1 MKTETKGSRSTEMEI
16 EEKVRPR
23 WIEVNLDAVGRNTR
37 RVKEMI
43 GDGVKLLAV
52 VKGDAYG
59 LGMVPVAHTVI
70 SQGADLLGVT
80 NPDEGVILRNKG
92 IDAPIFIFR
101 PLLPGEEELVVNYQ
115 LISSISSLQQAERL
129 SDKARIYG
137 VKVPVHLKVE
147 TGLGRTGFL
156 PSSIKE
162 HADRLFSLPGLEW
175 EGIYTHFASAA
186 GDPQFTRQQFRL
198 FQSVVEGLKKRGIQF
213 PLCHVCN
220 SAAALLYPEMRLDL
234 VRIGTLL
241 YGENPPGVKDDLG
254 LESTWSFWSRV
265 IHLQK
270 LEKGMMVGYGRTHRV
285 SRDTTMAVIPVGYR
299 DGFGVDVTPRPAG
312 LIDLTKVVAKIV
324 LGYLGFPVG
333 KYYVEI
339 NGTPAPVLGRVGME
353 LTCIDV
359 GKIPGIEVGTPVR
372 LMARR
377 TVIRESI
384 PKSYCQQ
391 EKAGSSDTQPV

>member
-1 MKTETKGSRSTEMEI
+1 MGI
-16 EEKVRPR
+16 EEKVRPT
-23 WIEVNLDAVGRNTR
+23 WIEVNLDVVARNTR
-37 RVKEMI
+37 RVKKLI

-70 SQGADLLGVT
+70 SHGADLLGVT
-80 NPDEGVILRNKG
+80 HPEEGVILRNEG

-101 PLLPGEEELVVNYQ
+101 PLLPGEEELVINYQ
-115 LISSISSLQQAERL
+115 LISSLSSLQQAERL
-129 SDKARIYG
+129 SERAKVYG
-137 VKVPVHLKVE
+137 IKVPVHLKVE

-156 PSSIKE
+156 PITIKE

-186 GDPQFTRQQFRL
+186 GDPQFTRQQFRI
-198 FQSVVEGLKKRGIQF
+198 FQDVVDDLEKRGIQI

-241 YGENPPGVKDDLG
+241 YGENPPGVKDELG
-254 LESTWSFWSRV
+254 LEAAWSFWTRV

-270 LEKGMMVGYGRTHRV
+270 LEKGMRVGYGRTYRV
-285 SRDTTMAVIPVGYR
+285 PRDTTMAVIPVGYR

-312 LIDLTKVVAKIV
+312 LLDLTKVLAKII
-324 LGYLGFPVG
+324 LDFLGFPVG
-333 KYYVEI
+333 KFYVEI
-339 NGTPAPVLGRVGME
+339 NGTPAPVIGRVGME

-377 TVIRESI
+377 TVIRESV
-384 PKSYCQQ
+384 PKSYYMQ
-391 EKAGSSDTQPV
+391 ETAGRGDVQPI

>member
-1 MKTETKGSRSTEMEI
+1 MEI
-16 EEKVRPR
+16 EEKARPT
-23 WIEVNLDAVGRNTR
+23 WIEVNLDAVGRNTS
-37 RVKEMI
+37 RVKKLM
-43 GDGVKLLAV
+43 GDGVRLLAV

-70 SQGADLLGVT
+70 SHGADLLGVT
-80 NPDEGVILRNKG
+80 HPDEGVILRNEG

-101 PLLPGEEELVVNYQ
+101 PLLPGEEEVVINYQ

-129 SDKARIYG
+129 SDRARICG

-156 PSSIKE
+156 PVTIQE

-186 GDPQFTRQQFRL
+186 GDPQFTRQQFRI
-198 FQSVVEGLKKRGIQF
+198 FQDVVDNLNKRGIQL

-254 LESTWSFWSRV
+254 LEESWSFWSRV

-270 LEKGMMVGYGRTHRV
+270 LKKGMRVGYGRTCRV
-285 SRDTTMAVIPVGYR
+285 S
-299 DGFGVDVTPRPAG
+299 
-312 LIDLTKVVAKIV
+312 
-324 LGYLGFPVG
+324 
-333 KYYVEI
+333 
-339 NGTPAPVLGRVGME
+339 
-353 LTCIDV
+353 
-359 GKIPGIEVGTPVR
+359 
-372 LMARR
+372 
-377 TVIRESI
+377 
-384 PKSYCQQ
+384 
-391 EKAGSSDTQPV
+391 

>member
-1 MKTETKGSRSTEMEI
+1 MEI
-16 EEKVRPR
+16 EEKARPT
-23 WIEVNLDAVGRNTR
+23 WIEVNLDAVGRNTS
-37 RVKEMI
+37 RVKKLM
-43 GDGVKLLAV
+43 GDGVRLLAV

-70 SQGADLLGVT
+70 SHGADLLGVT
-80 NPDEGVILRNKG
+80 HPDEGVILRNEG

-101 PLLPGEEELVVNYQ
+101 PLLPGEEEVVINYQ

-129 SDKARIYG
+129 SDRARICG

-156 PSSIKE
+156 PVTIQE

-186 GDPQFTRQQFRL
+186 GDPQFTRQQFRI
-198 FQSVVEGLKKRGIQF
+198 FQDVVDNLNKRGIQL

-254 LESTWSFWSRV
+254 LEESWSFWSRV

-270 LEKGMMVGYGRTHRV
+270 LKKGMSVGYGRTHRV
-285 SRDTTMAVIPVGYR
+285 SKDTIMAVIPVGYR

-312 LIDLTKVVAKIV
+312 LIDLTKVLAKMI
-324 LGYLGFPVG
+324 LDYLGFPVG
-333 KYYVEI
+333 KLYVEI

-377 TVIRESI
+377 TVIRESV
-384 PKSYCQQ
+384 PKSYYMQ
-391 EKAGSSDTQPV
+391 ETAGRGDVQPI

>member
-1 MKTETKGSRSTEMEI
+1 MEI
-16 EEKVRPR
+16 EEKARPT
-23 WIEVNLDAVGRNTR
+23 WIEVNLDAVGRNTS
-37 RVKEMI
+37 RVKKLME
-43 GDGVKLLAV
+43 DGVRLLAV

-70 SQGADLLGVT
+70 SHGADLLGVT
-80 NPDEGVILRNKG
+80 HPDEGVILRNEG

-101 PLLPGEEELVVNYQ
+101 PLLPGEEEVVINYQ

-129 SDKARIYG
+129 SDRARICG

-156 PSSIKE
+156 PVTIQE

-186 GDPQFTRQQFRL
+186 GDPQFTRQQFRI
-198 FQSVVEGLKKRGIQF
+198 FQDVVDNLNKRGIQL

-254 LESTWSFWSRV
+254 LEESWSFWSRV

-270 LEKGMMVGYGRTHRV
+270 LKKGMSVGYGRTHRV
-285 SRDTTMAVIPVGYR
+285 SKDTIMAVIPVGYR

-312 LIDLTKVVAKIV
+312 LIDLTKVLAKMI
-324 LGYLGFPVG
+324 LDYLGFPVG
-333 KYYVEI
+333 KLYVEI

-377 TVIRESI
+377 TVIRESV
-384 PKSYCQQ
+384 PKSYYMQ
-391 EKAGSSDTQPV
+391 ETAGRGDVQPI

>member
-1 MKTETKGSRSTEMEI
+1 VEI
-16 EEKVRPR
+16 EEKARPT
-23 WIEVNLDAVGRNTR
+23 WIEVNLDAVGRNTS
-37 RVKEMI
+37 RVKKLM
-43 GDGVKLLAV
+43 GDGVRLLAV

-70 SQGADLLGVT
+70 SHGADLLGVT
-80 NPDEGVILRNKG
+80 HPDEGVILRNEG

-101 PLLPGEEELVVNYQ
+101 PLLPGEEEVVINYQ

-129 SDKARIYG
+129 SDRARICG

-156 PSSIKE
+156 PVTIQE

-186 GDPQFTRQQFRL
+186 GDPQFTRQQFRI
-198 FQSVVEGLKKRGIQF
+198 FQDVVDNLNKRGIQL

-254 LESTWSFWSRV
+254 LEESWSFWSRV

-270 LEKGMMVGYGRTHRV
+270 LKKGMSVGYGRTHRV
-285 SRDTTMAVIPVGYR
+285 SKDTIMAVIPVGYR

-312 LIDLTKVVAKIV
+312 LIDLTKVLAKMI
-324 LGYLGFPVG
+324 LDYLGFPVG
-333 KYYVEI
+333 KLYVEI

-377 TVIRESI
+377 TVIRESV
-384 PKSYCQQ
+384 PKSYYMQ
-391 EKAGSSDTQPV
+391 ETAGRGDVQPI

>member
-1 MKTETKGSRSTEMEI
+1 MEI
-16 EEKVRPR
+16 EEKARPT
-23 WIEVNLDAVGRNTR
+23 WIEVNLDAVGRNTS
-37 RVKEMI
+37 RVKKLME
-43 GDGVKLLAV
+43 DGVRLLAV

-70 SQGADLLGVT
+70 SHGADLLGVT
-80 NPDEGVILRNKG
+80 HPDEGVILRNEG

-101 PLLPGEEELVVNYQ
+101 PLLPGEEEVVINYQ

-129 SDKARIYG
+129 SDRARICG

-156 PSSIKE
+156 PVTIQE

-186 GDPQFTRQQFRL
+186 GDPQFTRQQFRI
-198 FQSVVEGLKKRGIQF
+198 FQDVVDNLNKRGIQL

-220 SAAALLYPEMRLDL
+220 SAAALLYPEMRLDM

-241 YGENPPGVKDDLG
+241 YGETPPGVKHALG
-254 LESTWSFWSRV
+254 LENTWSFWSRV

-270 LEKGMMVGYGRTHRV
+270 VEKGMRVGYGRTCRV

-299 DGFGVDVTPRPAG
+299 DGFGVDVTPHPAG
-312 LIDLTKVVAKIV
+312 LIDLSKVVAKII
-324 LGYLGFPVG
+324 LGFFGFPVG
-333 KYYVEI
+333 KFYVDI
-339 NGTPAPVLGRVGME
+339 NGIPAPVLGRVGME
-353 LTCIDV
+353 LTCVDV
-359 GKIPGIEVGTPVR
+359 GKIPGIELGTPVR

-377 TVIRESI
+377 TVIRESV
-384 PKSYCQQ
+384 PKRYCMQ
-391 EKAGSSDTQPV
+391 ETAGSSDTQPM